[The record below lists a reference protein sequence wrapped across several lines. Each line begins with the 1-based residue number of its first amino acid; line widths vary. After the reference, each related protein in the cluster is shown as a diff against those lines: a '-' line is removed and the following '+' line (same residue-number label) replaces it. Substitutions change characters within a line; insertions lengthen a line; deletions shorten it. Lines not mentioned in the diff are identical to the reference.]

1 MPVAKYKSSLADG
14 SRVLFQGT
22 EHHPRNGHYGTILG
36 ALPNPSQR
44 PENQWYD
51 VRFEDQSLGRF
62 HERFLHFESTVGKNN
77 VA

>member
-1 MPVAKYKSSLADG
+1 MPVAKYKSRMVEG
-14 SRVLFQGT
+14 SRVLFQGR
-22 EHHPRNGHYGTILG
+22 EHHPRNGHYGTILR

-51 VRFEDQSLGRF
+51 VRFEDQSIGRF
-62 HERFLHFESTVGKNN
+62 HERFLHFESTVRKTD

>member
-1 MPVAKYKSSLADG
+1 MSVQKYKSNLADG
-14 SRVLFQGT
+14 SRVLFTGE
-22 EHHPRNGHYGTILG
+22 EHHPKNGQYGTILG

-51 VRFEDQSLGRF
+51 VRFDDQSIGRF
-62 HERFLHFESTVGKNN
+62 HERFLHFDSAVVKTD

>member
-1 MPVAKYKSSLADG
+1 MPVQNYKSNLVAG
-14 SRVLFQGT
+14 SRVLFTGRA
-22 EHHPRNGHYGTILG
+22 HHPKEGQYGTILG

-51 VRFEDQSLGRF
+51 VRFDDQSLGRF
-62 HERFLHFESTVGKNN
+62 HERFLHVENVDAKSN